1 MAEEQQLFWDE
12 GGAVKTFAPVI
23 ADKNNVL
30 PDEVPRLA
38 NEQRLV
44 LERLQRGPVTNVEL
58 VSLSLRYGAR
68 IHELRQLGYQIT
80 TKRTSVRKG
89 VTTYTLEEETA

>member
-12 GGAVKTFAPVI
+12 GGAVKTFAPHI

-89 VTTYTLEEETA
+89 ITIYTLEEETA

>member
-12 GGAVKTFAPVI
+12 GGAVKTFAPEI

-38 NEQRLV
+38 NQQKLV
-44 LERLQRGPVTNVEL
+44 LERLQRGPATNVEL
-58 VSLSLRYGAR
+58 QSLSLRYGAR
-68 IHELRQLGYQIT
+68 IHELRQLGHQIT
-80 TKRTSVRKG
+80 TKRTSVREG
-89 VTTYTLEEETA
+89 ITTYTLEEGAG